1 MNINNR
7 TGNEQAS
14 WPIQSLGWLL
24 IGAWFS
30 ASLFSQIMYI
40 TVYGTPY
47 EPEFLIAKLG
57 PVYWLI
63 GGIELLFW
71 VFLGNLCVKKIRSRK
86 EKVAVN

>member
-47 EPEFLIAKLG
+47 GPEFLIAKLG